1 MFHNALS
8 RCVNIDIKGK
18 VQGKQDEIAKKCFS
32 VHKQFLEICSTQNL
46 MDYSP
51 SAKDEGDDFVI
62 HQNDQ
67 SILSLLFKI
76 NNIKTF
82 PIPFYNLFK
91 TNIIAQ
97 ASSSKA

>member
-1 MFHNALS
+1 
-8 RCVNIDIKGK
+8 
-18 VQGKQDEIAKKCFS
+18 
-32 VHKQFLEICSTQNL
+32 

-51 SAKDEGDDFVI
+51 SVNEESDNFII

-91 TNIIAQ
+91 TNYHCP
-97 ASSSKA
+97 S